1 MTDNVHTVLH
11 QVIQIAVDDDYIR
24 KNISD
29 NLLKELKQSH
39 NVDETNKR
47 ALTVPEQNLLPNFS
61 CHSLRHSFVTR
72 LVEADVAIPVIQQPA
87 GHSRSDVTLD
97 VYTTVTNEFKMREF
111 DDFQAKMKHQDEEW
125 HRNLLEQKKAEN
137 TGEQRDDREEG

>member
-1 MTDNVHTVLH
+1 MLFRSQGTLNKALRR
-11 QVIQIAVDDDYIR
+11 IIR
-24 KNISD
+24 DCNDMQFEKDGKNP
-29 NLLKELKQSH
+29 L
-39 NVDETNKR
+39 
-47 ALTVPEQNLLPNFS
+47 LLPNFS

-72 LVEADVAIPVIQQPA
+72 LVEADVAIPVIQQLA

-125 HRNLLEQKKAEN
+125 HRNLSEQEKAEN
-137 TGEQRDDREEG
+137 TGEQRNEGEEG